1 MLLKNKKIFCFSQN
15 EIIKL
20 IFSKEK
26 NGVAQLL
33 ILANQIIIQIVIY
46 YEKIIL
52 FEYCIFKKEIIY
64 DFCNL
69 KSMHLLC
76 FFFILNSISISDLFP
91 ASLVYSYILIIV
103 EILRQLIL
111 SFVSA
116 LSHYFM
122 IIKNKYVNNSAH
134 VWVKKIFPIG
144 DSNPGLLGE
153 SEIS

>member
-52 FEYCIFKKEIIY
+52 FEYCIFKKEIIF

-91 ASLVYSYILIIV
+91 ASLAYSYILIIV